1 MNNDINKKIKKAFS
15 DITPDIFDSIRTKCN
30 EQKGSAVI
38 MTTNKRNNLKK
49 FVSIAAAI
57 VLVVA
62 GLGVFG
68 AYEYN
73 TAVKAV
79 VALDVNPSVE
89 IKLNAKEKVV
99 EVVPLNKEA
108 EKIIGTMDFKNSDLT
123 VTVNALVG
131 SMLRNGYLTDITNS
145 ILVTVDG
152 KDHAKN
158 AELQNK
164 IDAAINEVLGGKN
177 LDGAVLIQENEAND
191 EILALAEKYG
201 ISEGKA
207 QLALKL
213 SKELKNHTADELAEL
228 SINELNILAEKA
240 ENVNS
245 KGTASKKAYIG
256 EEKALEIALNKAN
269 VKKSDANIIKIELDS
284 DDGFMVYEIEFNV
297 SPYEYDVDIH
307 AENGKVLKFEKE
319 ADDDY
324 RPVTETPEKPVESTA
339 PVGTTASAVTYLS
352 TAKIKALA
360 LEKAGVKENE
370 ITNYY
375 AEFDFDDG
383 VASYEVSFRT
393 EKYEFDV
400 DVHAVTGKVLDF
412 DKELVDYDD
421 DDDYTPVN
429 KPTNSEPTTNAP
441 VNETLIGKDKA
452 KNIALKHAGVP
463 ANEVRGYS
471 CEYDVD
477 DGLKV
482 YDIEF
487 EHKGFEYS
495 YEINAV
501 TGKIIDSEKEAD

>member
-1 MNNDINKKIKKAFS
+1 
-15 DITPDIFDSIRTKCN
+15 
-30 EQKGSAVI
+30 
-38 MTTNKRNNLKK
+38 
-49 FVSIAAAI
+49 
-57 VLVVA
+57 
-62 GLGVFG
+62 
-68 AYEYN
+68 
-73 TAVKAV
+73 
-79 VALDVNPSVE
+79 
-89 IKLNAKEKVV
+89 
-99 EVVPLNKEA
+99 
-108 EKIIGTMDFKNSDLT
+108 
-123 VTVNALVG
+123 
-131 SMLRNGYLTDITNS
+131 
-145 ILVTVDG
+145 
-152 KDHAKN
+152 
-158 AELQNK
+158 
-164 IDAAINEVLGGKN
+164 
-177 LDGAVLIQENEAND
+177 
-191 EILALAEKYG
+191 
-201 ISEGKA
+201 
-207 QLALKL
+207 
-213 SKELKNHTADELAEL
+213 
-228 SINELNILAEKA
+228 
-240 ENVNS
+240 
-245 KGTASKKAYIG
+245 
-256 EEKALEIALNKAN
+256 
-269 VKKSDANIIKIELDS
+269 
-284 DDGFMVYEIEFNV
+284 MVYEIEFTV
-297 SPYEYDVDIH
+297 PPYEYDVDIH

-400 DVHAVTGKVLDF
+400 DVHAVTGKVLNF

-421 DDDYTPVN
+421 DDYIPVN

-471 CEYDVD
+471 CEYDID